1 MYGVK
6 TEIAMTDAGFSRR
19 EFLKAT
25 GKASAGIATL
35 GGADLAGSPQQG
47 EAARGRAPMSG
58 GTNLKAGVAKV
69 DITPPT
75 GLPMWGYDLRV
86 NTGTL
91 DPLYAR
97 VLLLESEEKRLAIV
111 ALDLGRCFGKASVSN
126 LRAKAR
132 QSCGIDYLLLA
143 ASHTHSGPVIQDTY
157 KDGTPAWEGN
167 ILEKIDGA
175 IKAAHTHT
183 VDARLG
189 TGYGVAYI
197 GHNRHQL
204 NPDGSVTWFEHNPT
218 HIPTAPIDPTVAVLR
233 VDNDEGEPL
242 AILVNYACHAVV
254 FGPDN
259 RRYSADY
266 PGVMTRTVEEAFGNK
281 PVCFFLQGAAGDINA
296 YYSVVPLAEGAMK
309 LRDWTGNRLG
319 QEAARVAR
327 SIQTKIAT
335 RPSLD
340 YAETSPTFRFRWNV
354 EKFHEAC
361 LGSAHND
368 PKILDAYYPSTEPE
382 QQLPVGTVLINREIA
397 FMSMPGEPFVEF
409 QMEWRERCPVRDSFF
424 LGYANGYY
432 GYLPTVRAAT
442 EGGYGAASTSTWMEV
457 GAGDRMVNTAVVK
470 TYEMLGRLLD
480 GPEDPREDY
489 TVTRALSSSAASLD
503 PAAR

>member
-1 MYGVK
+1 M
-6 TEIAMTDAGFSRR
+6 MTSAGFNRR
-19 EFLKAT
+19 EFLKST
-25 GKASAGIATL
+25 GKAGLGLAALSGSEPGGSARQAEAVPPPVPTVGAT
-35 GGADLAGSPQQG
+35 S
-47 EAARGRAPMSG
+47 
-58 GTNLKAGVAKV
+58 LKAGVAKV
-69 DITPPT
+69 DITPPA

-86 NTGTL
+86 NAGTL

-97 VLLLESEEKRLAIV
+97 VLLLESGQKSVAIV
-111 ALDLGRCFGKASVSN
+111 ALDLGRCFGKASTSL
-126 LRAKAR
+126 LRSQVR
-132 QSCGIDYLLLA
+132 QSCGTEYVLLA

-157 KDGTPAWEGN
+157 KDGTPAWETSA
-167 ILEKIDGA
+167 LEKIASA
-175 IKAAHTHT
+175 IEAAHTRAM
-183 VDARLG
+183 DARLG

-204 NPDGSVTWFEHNPT
+204 NPDGRVTWFEHNPT
-218 HIPTAPIDPTVAVLR
+218 HLPTAPIDPTVAVLR
-233 VDNDEGEPL
+233 VDTLQGEPL

-259 RRYSADY
+259 RQYSADY
-266 PGVMTRTVEEAFGNK
+266 PGVMTRVVEEEFGNK
-281 PVCFFLQGAAGDINA
+281 PLCFFLQGAAGDINA
-296 YYSVVPLAEGAMK
+296 YYSVVPLAAGAKK

-319 QEAARVAR
+319 QEAAQVAR
-327 SIQTKIAT
+327 SIQTKTAAG
-335 RPSLD
+335 PSIV
-340 YAETSPTFRFRWNV
+340 YAETSPQFHFRWNP
-354 EKFHEAC
+354 EKFRQAC

-368 PKILDAYYPSTEPE
+368 LKILDAYYPSTEPE

-409 QMEWRERCPVRDSFF
+409 QMEWRERCPVRDCFF

-457 GAGDRMVNTAVVK
+457 GAGDRMVDTAVVK
-470 TYEMLGRLLD
+470 TYEMLGRLHD
-480 GPEDPREDY
+480 GPEDPSEDY
-489 TVTRALSSSAASLD
+489 TVTRPLQLSAVSSD